1 MSIKPSH
8 LDLWVGDKMIEEFM
22 GIEKPFFNIFFFL
35 KKNLKTTSWVTN
47 IAIYPNTGLILYQIS
62 KEFFFKFYLLYI
74 NNLSV
79 YLFLLAI
86 IGRLLD
92 CLETK
97 IFKIMATLGVNI
109 AHIAI
114 VRQARKTIEPDP
126 VQFAFLAELGG
137 ADSITVHLRE
147 DRRHIQDRDVFLL
160 KKTIKTKLNLE
171 MAATEEMLEIA
182 KKTLPDYVTLV
193 PEKREEVTTEGGLD
207 LKSNVQYLKNFVG
220 NLKDSNIEV
229 SAFIDPL
236 GEQINYSKEIGF
248 DFIELHTGKYAELSG
263 SEQYKELQRII
274 ESTHLA
280 NDLGLVVNAGHGL
293 NYNNVKKI
301 ASINNM
307 NELNIGHSIVARAL
321 AIGLEKSV
329 REMKS
334 LITSN

>member
-1 MSIKPSH
+1 M
-8 LDLWVGDKMIEEFM
+8 
-22 GIEKPFFNIFFFL
+22 
-35 KKNLKTTSWVTN
+35 SWVTN
-47 IAIYPNTGLILYQIS
+47 IAINHNTGLILGQIS
-62 KEFFFKFYLLYI
+62 NAFFFKFYLLYI
-74 NNLSV
+74 NNLIV
-79 YLFLLAI
+79 CLFLLAI
-86 IGRLLD
+86 IRRLLD

-109 AHIAI
+109 DHIAN
-114 VRQARKTIEPDP
+114 VRQARKTVEPDP

-160 KKTIKTKLNLE
+160 KETIKTKLNLE

-182 KKTLPDYVTLV
+182 KKIFPDYVTLV

-207 LKSNVQYLKNFVG
+207 LKSNVEYLKKAVG

-263 SEQYKELQRII
+263 SEQYKELQKII

>member
-1 MSIKPSH
+1 M
-8 LDLWVGDKMIEEFM
+8 
-22 GIEKPFFNIFFFL
+22 
-35 KKNLKTTSWVTN
+35 T
-47 IAIYPNTGLILYQIS
+47 
-62 KEFFFKFYLLYI
+62 
-74 NNLSV
+74 
-79 YLFLLAI
+79 
-86 IGRLLD
+86 
-92 CLETK
+92 
-97 IFKIMATLGVNI
+97 TLGVNI
-109 AHIAI
+109 DHIAN

-160 KKTIKTKLNLE
+160 KETIKTKLNLE

-182 KKTLPDYVTLV
+182 IKLLPNYVTLV

-207 LKSNVQYLKNFVG
+207 VKSNMKYLKDFVEK
-220 NLKDSNIEV
+220 LKDANIEV
-229 SAFIDPL
+229 SAFIDPIS
-236 GEQINYSKEIGF
+236 EQINYSKEIGF
-248 DFIELHTGKYAELSG
+248 NFVELHTGKYAELTG
-263 SEQYKELQRII
+263 YDHHKELQRII
-274 ESTHLA
+274 ESTYTG

-301 ASINNM
+301 ASINNI

-321 AIGLEKSV
+321 AVGLEKSV